1 MTGLQKALEKC
12 AGMHKGGGKTAE
24 KNRKEQLIG
33 LLLIKTVEKNY

>member
-12 AGMHKGGGKTAE
+12 AGMHKGGGKTE